1 MAAGSQSSSAAVV
14 VRRAG
19 SHRAGP
25 LAGWA
30 WCAARQAMQ
39 FGKRQGARS
48 VEFRPNNVRFFL
60 PGNPGLPSNRR
71 GQQGGPTRPAC
82 QAAPSRCRATS
93 SADSTDPPAVLSK
106 RKQRSQ
112 QRLLLW
118 QHRQKVRGLWRRI
131 LHKVAKKWR
140 FERMWNV
147 FHAEYPMH
155 SASASVGSPAEPPT
169 LALERMEVD
178 DGRAH
183 RAVAVPAEQQPGPS
197 AEGGLRAE
205 ATEFAPGLPMAEVVA
220 AWNAAVEEAGRRRTL
235 PTGERAEPTWLDLA
249 NELQWRAHS
258 ELMSRPSPPREE
270 TPWAPRP
277 GNQAAAHASSSSDAG
292 SSDYGYSAMWSD

>member
-1 MAAGSQSSSAAVV
+1 MAVRSQSSSAAVV

-48 VEFRPNNVRFFL
+48 VEFRPDNVRFFL
-60 PGNPGLPSNRR
+60 PGKPGLSSKVR
-71 GQQGGPTRPAC
+71 GQQGGPKSPAS
-82 QAAPSRCRATS
+82 QAAPPRRHTTS
-93 SADSTDPPAVLSK
+93 NADSAEPPAALSK
-106 RKQRSQ
+106 RKQRSAA
-112 QRLLLW
+112 RLVLW
-118 QHRQKVRGLWRRI
+118 QHRQHVRGLWRRA
-131 LHKVAKKWR
+131 LRKVVKDWR
-140 FERMWNV
+140 FQRRWSV
-147 FHAEYPMH
+147 FHAEYPTC
-155 SASASVGSPAEPPT
+155 SASASAGSPAEPPT
-169 LALERMEVD
+169 LAFERMDVVD
-178 DGRAH
+178 NSAH
-183 RAVAVPAEQQPGPS
+183 RAVAPAEQQPGPS
-197 AEGGLRAE
+197 AEGGLRPE

-220 AWNAAVEEAGRRRTL
+220 AWNAAVEEAGRRAVL
-235 PTGERAEPTWLDLA
+235 PTGERVEPTWLDLA

-292 SSDYGYSAMWSD
+292 SSDYGYSGMWSD